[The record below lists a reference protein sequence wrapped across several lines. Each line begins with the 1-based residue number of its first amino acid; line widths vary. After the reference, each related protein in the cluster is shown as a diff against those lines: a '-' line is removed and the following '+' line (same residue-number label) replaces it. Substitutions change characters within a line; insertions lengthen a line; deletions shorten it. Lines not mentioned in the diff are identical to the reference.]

1 VLTDCD
7 GVTLI
12 HLAVLQTIALP
23 FADPVNASISSPI
36 SSARIIQDPVLVGT
50 ATECFAVHSVQLGE
64 KRSFW
69 VLTNP

>member
-1 VLTDCD
+1 
-7 GVTLI
+7 LI

-50 ATECFAVHSVQLGE
+50 ATECFAWQFILSNLE
-64 KRSFW
+64 KNGHFGS
-69 VLTNP
+69 